1 LYKLIKQLRVIINS
15 PADAPEVEF
24 QIEGG
29 GCLFRVLK
37 RTFKLIDRYV
47 LC

>member
-1 LYKLIKQLRVIINS
+1 VIINS
-15 PADAPEVEF
+15 PADAPEPEF

-29 GCLFRVLK
+29 GCLFRALK

-47 LC
+47 LS